1 MNLCTKAGGAERTF
15 DGIQGAAGNEEQEM
29 RRSLEDERV
38 AVLDFLYTVI
48 DKTLTPV
55 QVSVAGF

>member
-1 MNLCTKAGGAERTF
+1 MSNAGVAERSF
-15 DGIQGAAGNEEQEM
+15 YNSQGAAGNEEQEM

-55 QVSVAGF
+55 QVSVAGV